1 MSRTAK
7 PRSRSANSATANP
20 STTAPSTA
28 DPIDALFFDFD
39 GVLAES
45 SDIKTRAFS
54 EMYKE
59 YGPDVLARAVAHH
72 RAHGGVSRIKKI
84 RHCHREL
91 LGTLVEGEE
100 LAALGR
106 RFSRLVVEAVVAAD
120 WVHGAHAILDTQL
133 GHRPMFIVSGT
144 PEPELR
150 DIVARRGMS
159 HYFAAVRGSPPGK
172 IAVINELLQ
181 AHGFIADR
189 VLFIGD
195 AMTDHDAAK
204 ATGLRFIGRVPP
216 SEESPFPPATSII
229 ADLSGLAF

>member
-1 MSRTAK
+1 MTSDLFAE
-7 PRSRSANSATANP
+7 
-20 STTAPSTA
+20 
-28 DPIDALFFDFD
+28 IDAIFFDFD

-59 YGPDVLARAVAHH
+59 HGPDVLARALAHH

-84 RHCHREL
+84 RYCHREL
-91 LGTLVEGEE
+91 LGTPVEGEE

-106 RFSRLVVEAVVAAD
+106 RFSRLVVEAVVASD
-120 WVHGAHAILDTQL
+120 WVNGARAMLEAQL
-133 GHRPMFIVSGT
+133 GRRPMFIVSGT

-150 DIVARRGMS
+150 DIVARRAMS
-159 HYFAAVRGSPPGK
+159 HYFVAVRGSPPGK
-172 IAVINELLQ
+172 IAVINELLD
-181 AHGFIADR
+181 AHGLAAGR

-204 ATGLRFIGRVPP
+204 ATGLRFIGRVPAH
-216 SEESPFPPATSII
+216 EDSPFPPATAIV
-229 ADLSGLAF
+229 ADLGGFAR

>member
-1 MSRTAK
+1 MFDAIE
-7 PRSRSANSATANP
+7 
-20 STTAPSTA
+20 
-28 DPIDALFFDFD
+28 PIEAIFFDFD

-59 YGPDVLARAVAHH
+59 HGSEVLARAVAHH

-84 RHCHREL
+84 RYCHREF
-91 LGTLVEGEE
+91 LGTPVEGDE
-100 LAALGR
+100 LAALGE
-106 RFSRLVVEAVVAAD
+106 RFSKLVVEAVVVAA
-120 WVHGAHAILDTQL
+120 WVRGARTLLDAQR
-133 GHRPMFIVSGT
+133 GRRPMFIVSGT

-159 HYFAAVRGSPPGK
+159 DYFAAVRGSPPGK
-172 IAVINELLQ
+172 IAVINELLE
-181 AHGFIADR
+181 AHGLAAER

-204 ATGLRFIGRVPP
+204 ATGVRFIGRVAPA
-216 SEESPFPPATSII
+216 EENPFPPTTIVI
-229 ADLSGLAF
+229 ADLDGLVL